1 MYSESLN
8 MLNTVKKTRRSLQRQ
23 GILKTIWKAICYPL
37 SALKRRRFAK
47 AVLALESN
55 EARFTWIYKNNYW
68 QSDES
73 VSGTGS
79 SLKNTENLREELPA
93 LISKFS
99 VKKIFDAPC
108 GDFNWMSHLLPLIN
122 VEYIGG
128 DIVRPLIKSHNHKFK
143 SSKISFI
150 TIDLIKD
157 NFPESDL
164 MICRDCLFHLSF
176 ADARSLLQK
185 FVASGILYFLTT
197 THKQIGDFENYDIR
211 TGDFR
216 LIDLFAAP
224 YHFPSKPLAVI
235 DDWAFPDPERQMCL
249 WTREQVMD
257 ALARFDQI

>member
-1 MYSESLN
+1 MYSGPSY
-8 MLNTVKKTRRSLQRQ
+8 MLNAMKKTRRSLQRQ
-23 GILKTIWKAICYPL
+23 GMLKTTWKVVCYPL
-37 SALKRRRFAK
+37 CALKRRRFAK
-47 AVLALESN
+47 HVLSLESN
-55 EARFTWIYKNNYW
+55 EAKFTWIYKNNYW

-73 VSGTGS
+73 ASGTGS
-79 SLKNTENLREELPA
+79 SLTQTKNLREELPA

-108 GDFNWMSHLLPLIN
+108 GDFNWMVHLLPLID

-128 DIVRPLIKSHNHKFK
+128 DIVRPLIEGHNQKFR

-150 TIDLIKD
+150 TIDLVKD
-157 NFPESDL
+157 NLPKSDL

-176 ADARSLLQK
+176 DDTRSLLQRY
-185 FVASGILYFLTT
+185 VASGIPYFLTT
-197 THKQIGDFENYDIR
+197 THKQMGDVQNYDIR

-224 YHFPSKPLAVI
+224 YHFPSAPLAAI
-235 DDWAFPDPERQMCL
+235 DDWVFPDPERQMCL

-257 ALARFDQI
+257 ALVRFNQS